1 MLLSDIS
8 VKRPV
13 VAIVLSLLLCVFGI
27 ASFSQLAVREMP
39 DVENPVVTISTRY
52 EGVSATI
59 IDSQITSVIEDQLS
73 GISGIDQID
82 SVSRNGMSRVT
93 VTFLLGWPLTEGVSD
108 VRDAVERA
116 KRSLP
121 DDITDPV
128 VSKDNG
134 SGEASIYINLNSN
147 KMDRTELTDYAE
159 RVLVDRFNLI
169 SGVSSVELT
178 GALYKVMYVKLDPT
192 LMAGRQVT
200 PSDIVTA
207 LKTRKPRV
215 TRR

>member
-93 VTFLLGWPLTEGVSD
+93 VTFLLGWP
-108 VRDAVERA
+108 
-116 KRSLP
+116 
-121 DDITDPV
+121 IT
-128 VSKDNG
+128 
-134 SGEASIYINLNSN
+134 
-147 KMDRTELTDYAE
+147 
-159 RVLVDRFNLI
+159 
-169 SGVSSVELT
+169 
-178 GALYKVMYVKLDPT
+178 
-192 LMAGRQVT
+192 
-200 PSDIVTA
+200 
-207 LKTRKPRV
+207 
-215 TRR
+215 

>member
-1 MLLSDIS
+1 M
-8 VKRPV
+8 
-13 VAIVLSLLLCVFGI
+13 
-27 ASFSQLAVREMP
+27 
-39 DVENPVVTISTRY
+39 
-52 EGVSATI
+52 
-59 IDSQITSVIEDQLS
+59 
-73 GISGIDQID
+73 
-82 SVSRNGMSRVT
+82 
-93 VTFLLGWPLTEGVSD
+93 
-108 VRDAVERA
+108 RDAVERA

-192 LMAGRQVT
+192 LMAGR
-200 PSDIVTA
+200 
-207 LKTRKPRV
+207 
-215 TRR
+215 